1 MQFILGD
8 FLAAKK
14 EEKEIDVLRHE
25 LVPEHR
31 IISEGEKEKVLE
43 KFNITA
49 KQLPKILGADPVVK
63 QTGAKIGDVLEI
75 KRKSQT
81 AGESLYYRVVVK

>member
-1 MQFILGD
+1 MAG
-8 FLAAKK
+8 KK
-14 EEKEIDVLRHE
+14 ETEKEIDVLKHE

-31 IISEGEKEKVLE
+31 VLSGGEKEAVLE

-49 KQLPKILGADPVVK
+49 KQLPKILSTDPAAK
-63 QTGAKIGDVLEI
+63 QIGAKIGDVLEI

-81 AGESLYYRVVVK
+81 AGEAIYYRHVAK